1 MGGEGGVIAPCL
13 EDSYPRVHWA
23 RLDQRAGEIA
33 RFLGHDESPLEER
46 EESLAR
52 VPPAM
57 WGGNPGRGI
66 KEEAAP
72 PTPFEFRFSPK

>member
-1 MGGEGGVIAPCL
+1 MNVVPAAPCL
-13 EDSYPRVHWA
+13 EDPYPGVHWA

-52 VPPAM
+52 V
-57 WGGNPGRGI
+57 GRKARQGS
-66 KEEAAP
+66 KGRTSTTDSLCP
-72 PTPFEFRFSPK
+72 L